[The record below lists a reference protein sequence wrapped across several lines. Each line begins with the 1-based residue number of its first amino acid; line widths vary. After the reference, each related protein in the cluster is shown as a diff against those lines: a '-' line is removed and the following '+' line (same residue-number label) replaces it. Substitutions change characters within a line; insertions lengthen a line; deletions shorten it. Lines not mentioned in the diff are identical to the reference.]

1 MKIKLVRKETLLEVF
16 QVTERQLYNL
26 EKVGVAVKYKEGY
39 KLIESIKNY
48 CIMSKKR
55 SGGTGED
62 TISSVDLSELLG
74 IAERTT
80 RELAMKGILIKESEG
95 VYKLKES
102 IQGYII
108 YKVGDSKE
116 SNNEV
121 FLKKKA
127 DREIKEISLLEKKG
141 ELVRKADVEEFLATM
156 LIIFKNTI
164 LAFPDKFASTRE
176 LDSQIKSDIKDGL
189 SQILEELSTHEY
201 K

>member
-16 QVTERQLYNL
+16 QITERQLYNL
-26 EKVGVAVKYKEGY
+26 EKVGIAVKYKEGY

-48 CIMSKKR
+48 CAMSKKR
-55 SGGTGED
+55 SGGIGED
-62 TISSVDLSELLG
+62 TVSSVDLSELLG

-116 SNNEV
+116 GNNEV

-156 LIIFKNTI
+156 LITFKNTI

-176 LDSQIKSDIKDGL
+176 LDHQIKSEIKDGL
-189 SQILEELSTHEY
+189 SQILEELSTNEY